1 MSQRLYLN
9 FNVYIIIIEN
19 GVNMRKVSQKTKFR
33 VTFLILGFIIS
44 SVLFVS
50 SIFSYATQIIITK
63 KEISE
68 LKTAYMEKL
77 EEEDILNDEIS
88 KLQDPEY
95 LAKYAREKYLYSKDD
110 EIIIKIED

>member
-1 MSQRLYLN
+1 
-9 FNVYIIIIEN
+9 
-19 GVNMRKVSQKTKFR
+19 MRKISQKTKFR

-50 SIFSYATQIIITK
+50 SIFSYATQIIKTK
-63 KEISE
+63 NEIKE
-68 LKTAYMEKL
+68 LNLAYTESL
-77 EEEDILNDEIS
+77 EEEDKLNDEIN
-88 KLQDPEY
+88 KLKDPEY